1 MEALGFL
8 LANRGRSTLDL
19 RSRCVSEMEEED
31 EEEREDRWTLSVLSL
46 TGGMA
51 GTGEIPESTQA
62 ALAME
67 RELTGRGL
75 EGRN

>member
-1 MEALGFL
+1 
-8 LANRGRSTLDL
+8 
-19 RSRCVSEMEEED
+19 MEEED